1 MPSLSVQNTSS
12 QNSDVGR
19 TTFIWL
25 VSWRRYKQLNSPSG
39 ESGQTGEWYWQA
51 ERPIYRW
58 SWASRMTGKP
68 WGDSSISRVWEP
80 GCLKQILNYKSELE
94 NNLVE
99 NGRESRSL
107 NQQQYEKR
115 GKGATDEA
123 RRLSKEDLRTSS
135 TCRWEKERWERKHR
149 QCRLVERGR
158 KGGRKRQS
166 AQTMT
171 CLLKTSRLLLP
182 PCMQY
187 S

>member
-1 MPSLSVQNTSS
+1 MEKVVRQVSGI
-12 QNSDVGR
+12 GR
-19 TTFIWL
+19 
-25 VSWRRYKQLNSPSG
+25 LNA
-39 ESGQTGEWYWQA
+39 QFTGEAGHRGW
-51 ERPIYRW
+51 
-58 SWASRMTGKP
+58 
-68 WGDSSISRVWEP
+68 RVNRGEILLYP
-80 GCLKQILNYKSELE
+80 EFESQGLRARVFKQILNYKSELA
-94 NNLVE
+94 NNPVE

-115 GKGATDEA
+115 GKGATDEP

-171 CLLKTSRLLLP
+171 CLLKTSRLPLP

>member
-68 WGDSSISRVWEP
+68 WGDSSISRVWE
-80 GCLKQILNYKSELE
+80 QILNYKSELE

-115 GKGATDEA
+115 GKG
-123 RRLSKEDLRTSS
+123 
-135 TCRWEKERWERKHR
+135 EKERWERKHR

-171 CLLKTSRLLLP
+171 CLLKTSRLPLP